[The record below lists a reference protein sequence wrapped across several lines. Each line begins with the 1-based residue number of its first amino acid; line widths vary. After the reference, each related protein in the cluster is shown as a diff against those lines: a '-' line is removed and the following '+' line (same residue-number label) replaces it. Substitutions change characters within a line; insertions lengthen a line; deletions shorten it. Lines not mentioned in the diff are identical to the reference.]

1 MVDNSNRPKL
11 VLIDG
16 QQRLATISVL
26 FCVMRALAQ
35 QNGDNQLHQALSDDY
50 LGSLNRRTRKTDPK
64 LSLNENNDEFYQ
76 ENILGNKSAKQLQ
89 DLLKKRTLVKSNR
102 LLTQAYLL
110 LREKVQERIN
120 NLGEFAEALIELE
133 ECVRDK
139 FITILISVEDL
150 GNAYLIF
157 ETLNDRGLELSVSD
171 LLKNYIFSRAE
182 GRLDDVKKK
191 WSETNGALGKL
202 DVTKFIRH
210 YWLSNYGVVR
220 EKDLYRAV
228 SSKVKSSSSVFSLVK
243 QLHNAA
249 EIYGAFEDSENPL
262 WDTYSSELKD
272 DIERLALFKVSQ
284 CHPVLLAAKE
294 TLSDGMFPAILRM
307 MVVLS
312 FRYSIIGGFGP
323 GNLERVYSTTAR
335 DIRARKLKNP
345 KAIFGVLS
353 KLYPAD
359 TVFKQYFVEKTIRN
373 AQLAR
378 YILRE
383 INNHL
388 GGGQELITNPN
399 EEKVNLEHILPRNPT
414 PAWLQHFSG
423 ADPAEYVYR
432 VGDMTLLDSN
442 VNRRAGTGSFQEKRT
457 KVFSKSQLE
466 ITKALTSQTT
476 WGPLEIGKRQ
486 AEFAR
491 SACQV

>member
-1 MVDNSNRPKL
+1 MSIESRLMSFGELLKGNSSYSVPAFQRDYSWSETEVEQLWTDLISTIDEDRAQHFIGAIVVDNSNRPKL

-26 FCVMRALAQ
+26 FCVMRDLAQ

-102 LLTQAYLL
+102 LLTQAYLF

-120 NLGEFAEALIELE
+120 NVGEFAEALIELE

-182 GRLDDVKKK
+182 RRLDDVKKK

-262 WDTYSSELKD
+262 WDTYGSELKD

-284 CHPVLLAAKE
+284 CYPVLLAAKE
-294 TLSDGMFPAILRM
+294 
-307 MVVLS
+307 
-312 FRYSIIGGFGP
+312 
-323 GNLERVYSTTAR
+323 
-335 DIRARKLKNP
+335 
-345 KAIFGVLS
+345 
-353 KLYPAD
+353 
-359 TVFKQYFVEKTIRN
+359 
-373 AQLAR
+373 
-378 YILRE
+378 
-383 INNHL
+383 
-388 GGGQELITNPN
+388 
-399 EEKVNLEHILPRNPT
+399 
-414 PAWLQHFSG
+414 
-423 ADPAEYVYR
+423 YVYR
-432 VGDMTLLDSN
+432 VGNMTLLDSN

-491 SACQV
+491 SACQIWRLDY